1 MYVCVCTGVTDK
13 QIREHAAQGVSEL
26 SELTMRTGCASQ
38 CGSCREMALDI
49 LNESATIALPFSL
62 PVLAAA

>member
-1 MYVCVCTGVTDK
+1 MYVCICTGVTDK
-13 QIREHAAQGVSEL
+13 HIRDLAAQGVTEMA
-26 SELTMRTGCASQ
+26 ELTMRSGCASQ

-49 LNESATIALPFSL
+49 LREAQASAAFPL